1 MLLRMRYD
9 VGHVYKVFFFLYVV
23 FMLTMGRWKDAV
35 VLENSVEKFKI
46 FRIKLFYFD
55 LNQTIDKEI
64 IRVEISKLDK
74 KLSET

>member
-35 VLENSVEKFKI
+35 VLENSEEKFKI
-46 FRIKLFYFD
+46 FRIKLYFY

-64 IRVEISKLDK
+64 IRDEIS
-74 KLSET
+74 